1 MNDSNEQGI
10 SRRPNECSPTVFRSP
25 IPMLRGVHEPKR
37 VVLGRAS
44 IDLFGMDQPKL
55 EGGKD
60 KESERKSVAA
70 NKQLGGV

>member
-1 MNDSNEQGI
+1 
-10 SRRPNECSPTVFRSP
+10 
-25 IPMLRGVHEPKR
+25 MLRGVHEPKR

-55 EGGKD
+55 EGD
-60 KESERKSVAA
+60 KNKKSDRKSVAA